1 MSTPRTDRTPRPST
15 RPSTGPGAPTRAAL
29 VRRRLV
35 ALLLLVALVVG
46 LVLLGQVAVRAV
58 GPLLSGDASA
68 QEGKSPPPTPEA
80 AGPPRDCTAASLELA
95 VTTNAAEYEPGRAVQ
110 LDVTVRHSGGRPCL
124 VDGSDAGRQV
134 LVYSGD
140 ELVWS
145 SAHCGS
151 TERLLLMSTGDEDPS
166 RLVRWDRHRS
176 VEGCAPDQPEVAPGT
191 YTAVV
196 SIAGVDGATSEPV
209 TFTLLAP
216 PAPTPDPAEPT
227 APADGTTPPE
237 GAPAA
242 GPGPADATA
251 LALGAP
257 PAAGTAPAEGAEP
270 PAPSDPPADGA

>member
-1 MSTPRTDRTPRPST
+1 M
-15 RPSTGPGAPTRAAL
+15 
-29 VRRRLV
+29 
-35 ALLLLVALVVG
+35 
-46 LVLLGQVAVRAV
+46 
-58 GPLLSGDASA
+58 
-68 QEGKSPPPTPEA
+68 
-80 AGPPRDCTAASLELA
+80 
-95 VTTNAAEYEPGRAVQ
+95 TTNAAEYEPGRAVQ
-110 LDVTVRHSGGRPCL
+110 LDVTVRQSGGRPCL

-176 VEGCAPDQPEVAPGT
+176 VEGCAPDQPEVDPGT

-216 PAPTPDPAEPT
+216 PAPTPDPAETTAPGDGTAPAEST
-227 APADGTTPPE
+227 APADGTAPPTE
-237 GAPAA
+237 ETAPA
-242 GPGPADATA
+242 D
-251 LALGAP
+251 
-257 PAAGTAPAEGAEP
+257 GTAPAEGAAP
-270 PAPSDPPADGA
+270 PDATTDGA